1 MRGYQGPKYA
11 FQIRETLKSI
21 LSILKR
27 RQNDVDPFAESG
39 PVLLNWL
46 RHNASNGSDN
56 VCIVNVIACFCK
68 ISDKFIIDV
77 LSLFSICLEN
87 SIFDG
92 ITATL
97 TPIMT

>member
-11 FQIRETLKSI
+11 FQIRETLKLI

-39 PVLLNWL
+39 PVLLNWS

-56 VCIVNVIACFCK
+56 VLSTLLHVFVRFLINSLLMFCRHSQFAPR
-68 ISDKFIIDV
+68 IPF
-77 LSLFSICLEN
+77 
-87 SIFDG
+87 FDG
-92 ITATL
+92 ITTTL
-97 TPIMT
+97 MPIIT